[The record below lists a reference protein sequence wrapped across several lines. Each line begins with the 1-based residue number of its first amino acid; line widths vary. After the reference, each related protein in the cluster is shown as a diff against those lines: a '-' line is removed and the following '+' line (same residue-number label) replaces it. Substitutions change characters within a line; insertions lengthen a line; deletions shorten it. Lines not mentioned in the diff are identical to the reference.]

1 MSYVLVVFLYA
12 GAMSGGDSVALTNVP
27 GFKSEASCVAAGK
40 LAVNMTRATLK
51 DGKFVCLKQD

>member
-40 LAVNMTRATLK
+40 RCCEPDK
-51 DGKFVCLKQD
+51 SYI